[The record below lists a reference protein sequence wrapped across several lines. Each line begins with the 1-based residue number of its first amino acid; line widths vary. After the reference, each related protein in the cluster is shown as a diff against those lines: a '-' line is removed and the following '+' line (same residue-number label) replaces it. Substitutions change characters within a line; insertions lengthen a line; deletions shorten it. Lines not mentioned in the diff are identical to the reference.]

1 MRDLYSRK
9 TPDASERPWWYIHI
23 SVHSQNSPR
32 EEAFAVSLTPAR
44 LSLWWEGAWVISQ
57 YAKAFVYVCRG
68 YNLDNRE
75 WECVYIRTEKHDTAQ
90 CTVCLHV
97 QSCVA
102 LPTES
107 SEMPKLG
114 LTTR

>member
-75 WECVYIRTEKHDTAQ
+75 WEERALYLRGNVYIYTYRE
-90 CTVCLHV
+90 
-97 QSCVA
+97 
-102 LPTES
+102 
-107 SEMPKLG
+107 
-114 LTTR
+114 TRYCAVHSVFTCAVLRCASD